1 MENNRNFKF
10 NVSVSTTRYE
20 GKCNEW
26 GKLRYR
32 TEAVTIDGMSNYIK
46 QGYCFTHTFKEV
58 DADGSFG
65 CKQKTIKNFKS
76 TNTIF
81 IDVDDSSVT
90 ATDFFS
96 SVTPQPTILY
106 STPSNIDG
114 EKNRFRLVYVYGE
127 EVTDNDTYRQEVKKI
142 CSSIAEYIPDFKYDT
157 TSVNVSQQMGGNGSG
172 GCTLLM
178 THNIFNLLSFKNY
191 NNCISNTYKK
201 EERNDIINRN
211 AVSYEEKDIE
221 IKDKEFE
228 RRFWEIDSE
237 DGAYQLLTDY
247 QYKYEITDTT
257 QVDEN
262 IPYISL
268 DDYVQISRRFF
279 MEKIDDGKY
288 IPRNVRIK
296 RGDRERTLFNN
307 ALLRLKINPNMTF
320 ENLLFAMV
328 YERQFWIDNSD
339 GEFTNKIL
347 YKIAKGAYTK
357 RDRYSIA
364 SATKGQLRR
373 RARTNKNGIKVNKAY
388 CEKYGVGVRA
398 MANHIRSGISNE
410 ILLENY
416 DFERSVADNSKL
428 LKEKGIKPN
437 SERRLY
443 EFKKWCK
450 KNNINIK

>member
-1 MENNRNFKF
+1 
-10 NVSVSTTRYE
+10 
-20 GKCNEW
+20 
-26 GKLRYR
+26 
-32 TEAVTIDGMSNYIK
+32 
-46 QGYCFTHTFKEV
+46 
-58 DADGSFG
+58 
-65 CKQKTIKNFKS
+65 
-76 TNTIF
+76 
-81 IDVDDSSVT
+81 
-90 ATDFFS
+90 
-96 SVTPQPTILY
+96 
-106 STPSNIDG
+106 
-114 EKNRFRLVYVYGE
+114 
-127 EVTDNDTYRQEVKKI
+127 
-142 CSSIAEYIPDFKYDT
+142 
-157 TSVNVSQQMGGNGSG
+157 
-172 GCTLLM
+172 M

-228 RRFWEIDSE
+228 RRFWGIDSE

-268 DDYVQISRRFF
+268 DDYVQISRRYF

-296 RGDRERTLFNN
+296 KGDRERTLFNN